1 MANEIFDVDCVDSVV
16 RKIFNSYGTI
26 NLSDMDIDTYV
37 ISSDYEIEKFF
48 FEPNSYKKEI
58 NSVVKD
64 VVNKIS
70 DEDKREQ
77 LYTAVYE
84 CILNAYQHGN
94 KRDSNKS
101 VTLAHKI
108 NDFYAKVLVMDEGG
122 ELEPS
127 FAPFVLRHKQ
137 GKHNDGFLDY
147 YNFSGKSKPEE
158 NFGTGTSFIHTY
170 VDSVRYFKSSEGG
183 LLVRLR
189 KNL

>member
-16 RKIFNSYGTI
+16 RKIFNSYGTV

-48 FEPNSYKKEI
+48 FAPVNYKIKI
-58 NSVVKD
+58 NSVVES
-64 VVNKIS
+64 VVARVS
-70 DEDKREQ
+70 DEDKRNQ

-84 CILNAYQHGN
+84 CVLNAYQHGN

-108 NDFYAKVLVMDEGG
+108 DENYAKVLIMDEGG

-127 FAPFVLRHKQ
+127 FAPFILRHKQ
-137 GKHNDGFLDY
+137 GKYKDGFLDY
-147 YNFSGKSKPEE
+147 YNFSGKPKPKE